1 MKHEPWEL
9 VKRAHVLLQQASKK
23 CVCNTGMMADINKI
37 TDELETVLSGDEPTS
52 GEVLRILGH
61 ELKSPIAAIVS
72 LLHAVEIE
80 YVKNPENSLRM
91 IGRARKRAEELVP
104 LVTDIMVLGNLTGA
118 DSSQLDEKVSML
130 EVCRSVHELM
140 ELMFMEKGICFKF
153 IYPEDEPVLSVRGK
167 VTFLRRVVLNL
178 CVNAFKYN
186 RTGGCIYLRVFQDDT
201 SVIIEVEDTGMGI
214 SPEDLPHVFSFLFRG
229 RKARRN
235 PDGGLGLGLSMVK
248 QIVQVH
254 GGTITAESEEEK
266 GTTMTV
272 RIPLW
277 SDSDESVI

>member
-9 VKRAHVLLQQASKK
+9 VMRAQVILRQASKS
-23 CVCNTGMMADINKI
+23 CVCNTGMMADLNKI
-37 TDELETVLSGDEPTS
+37 TDELELALSGDEPTA

-61 ELKSPIAAIVS
+61 ELKSPVAAIVS
-72 LLHAVEIE
+72 LLHAVEIG

-118 DSSQLDEKVSML
+118 DPSELDEKVSMF

-153 IYPEDEPVLSVRGK
+153 FYPEDETILPVQGK
-167 VTFLRRVVLNL
+167 ETFLRRVIQNL

-186 RTGGCIYLRVFQDDT
+186 RSGGCIYLRVFQDES
-201 SVIIEVEDTGMGI
+201 SVVVEVEDTGMGI
-214 SPEDLPHVFSFLFRG
+214 PTQDLPHVFDFLFRG
-229 RKARRN
+229 KQAKRN

-254 GGTITAESEEEK
+254 GGTIAAESEEEK
-266 GTTMTV
+266 GTKMTV
-272 RIPLW
+272 RLPICTGCK
-277 SDSDESVI
+277 

>member
-9 VKRAHVLLQQASKK
+9 VMRAQVILHQATKK
-23 CVCNTGMMADINKI
+23 CVCNTGMMADLNKI
-37 TDELETVLSGDEPTS
+37 TDELEIALSGDEPTA

-72 LLHAVEIE
+72 LLHAVEIG

-118 DSSQLDEKVSML
+118 DASALDENVSML

-153 IYPEDEPVLSVRGK
+153 FYPEDEPVMPVQGK
-167 VTFLRRVVLNL
+167 ESFLRRVVQNL

-186 RTGGCIYLRVFQDDT
+186 RTGGCIYLKVYREDSSIVV
-201 SVIIEVEDTGMGI
+201 SVEDTGMGI
-214 SPEDLPHVFSFLFRG
+214 PAEDLPHVFDFLFRG
-229 RKARRN
+229 RQAKRN

-254 GGTITAESEEEK
+254 GGTITAESVPDE
-266 GTTMTV
+266 GTVMTV
-272 RIPLW
+272 RLPLL
-277 SDSDESVI
+277 E

>member
-9 VKRAHVLLQQASKK
+9 VMRAQVILHQASQK
-23 CVCNTGMMADINKI
+23 CVCNTGMMTDLNKI
-37 TDELETVLSGDEPTS
+37 ADELEIALSGDEPTA

-61 ELKSPIAAIVS
+61 ELKSPVAAIVS
-72 LLHAVEIE
+72 LLHAVEIG

-118 DSSQLDEKVSML
+118 DASALDENVSML

-153 IYPEDEPVLSVRGK
+153 YYPEDEPVMPVQGK
-167 VTFLRRVVLNL
+167 ESFLRRVVQNL

-186 RTGGCIYLRVFQDDT
+186 RTGGCIYLRVYRED
-201 SVIIEVEDTGMGI
+201 SSIVVSVEDTGMGI
-214 SPEDLPHVFSFLFRG
+214 PAEDLPHVFDFLFRG
-229 RKARRN
+229 RQAKRN

-248 QIVQVH
+248 QIVQGH
-254 GGTITAESEEEK
+254 GGTITAESEPDQ
-266 GTTMTV
+266 GTVMTV
-272 RIPLW
+272 RLPVW
-277 SDSDESVI
+277 E